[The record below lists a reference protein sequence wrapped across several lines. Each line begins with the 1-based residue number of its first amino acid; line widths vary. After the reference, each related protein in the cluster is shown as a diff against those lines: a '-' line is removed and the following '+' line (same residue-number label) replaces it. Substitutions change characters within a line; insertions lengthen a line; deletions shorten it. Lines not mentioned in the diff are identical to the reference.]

1 MALDLHSKVTIKS
14 IERLELAHGDTV
26 LLRVIYR
33 VKRGRKDYK
42 LWALPSDFRGT
53 GIFPIC
59 YRRMNSGRY
68 GDVLDMNNNVLWTG
82 DLSTCRTIVKIANK
96 HYMEGA

>member
-14 IERLELAHGDTV
+14 IERLELSNDVV
-26 LLRVIYR
+26 LLRVMYR

-53 GIFPIC
+53 GIFPLC
-59 YRRMNSGRY
+59 Y
-68 GDVLDMNNNVLWTG
+68 VLTGGKSWILTMNNWKIFEGSV
-82 DLSTCRTIVKIANK
+82 SECSKIVTIANK